1 MVFKKDTENKQLYK
15 QEIMNHMLYG
25 YTESPEPHTIDVKVD
40 LTLTIS
46 NKIVVP
52 MPDDFTKNDLEKY
65 VWDEMTKIQILDEN
79 NSKCPV
85 LKWEMEDYYEI

>member
-1 MVFKKDTENKQLYK
+1 
-15 QEIMNHMLYG
+15 MLYG
-25 YTESPEPHTIDVKVD
+25 YTESPEPHTIDVEVD
-40 LTLTIS
+40 LTVTIS
-46 NKIVVP
+46 KKMVVP

-65 VWDEMTKIQILDEN
+65 VWDEISKIQILDEN

>member
-1 MVFKKDTENKQLYK
+1 
-15 QEIMNHMLYG
+15 MLYG
-25 YTESPEPHTIDVKVD
+25 YTESPEPHTIDVEVD

-46 NKIVVP
+46 KKIVVP

-65 VWDEMTKIQILDEN
+65 VLDEIDKIQILDEN

-85 LKWEMEDYYEI
+85 LNWKMEDYYEI

>member
-1 MVFKKDTENKQLYK
+1 
-15 QEIMNHMLYG
+15 
-25 YTESPEPHTIDVKVD
+25 
-40 LTLTIS
+40 
-46 NKIVVP
+46 

-65 VWDEMTKIQILDEN
+65 VWDEMPKIQILDEN

>member
-1 MVFKKDTENKQLYK
+1 
-15 QEIMNHMLYG
+15 MLYG
-25 YTESPEPHTIDVKVD
+25 YTESPEPHTIDVEVD
-40 LTLTIS
+40 LTVIIS
-46 NKIVVP
+46 KKMVVP

-65 VWDEMTKIQILDEN
+65 VWDEMAKIQILDEN